1 MTDVTIVQGEFGQAI
16 DIFISDENTGEPL
29 DLSPFV
35 TTKNL
40 DVKPT
45 DYAAAVLANK
55 SLTFK
60 TDGTDGFVV
69 WTIASGDWPATG
81 ATAGQYYGQV
91 ELVNGATST
100 RVTKQFDV
108 TIETG
113 VQ

>member
-1 MTDVTIVQGEFGQAI
+1 VTDITIVQGEFGQAV

-29 DLSPFV
+29 DVSGFGV
-35 TTKNL
+35 RNL

-55 SLTFK
+55 GLTFK

-69 WTIASGDWPATG
+69 WTIASSEWPATG
-81 ATAGQYYGQV
+81 ATAGQYYAQV
-91 ELVNGATST
+91 ELVDGATST
-100 RVTKQFDV
+100 RITKQFDV
-108 TIETG
+108 TIDTG

>member
-1 MTDVTIVQGEFGQAI
+1 MTDISIVQGEFGQTI
-16 DIFISDENTGEPL
+16 DIFISDENTGAHL
-29 DLSPFV
+29 DLSSFA

-45 DYAAAVLANK
+45 DYTATVLTNK
-55 SLTFK
+55 SLSFK
-60 TDGTDGFVV
+60 TDGTDGLLV

-91 ELVNGATST
+91 ELVDGATIK
-100 RVTKQFDV
+100 RITKQFDV
-108 TIETG
+108 TVETG